1 MPADEINLFQKIYN
15 LLSHNID
22 LLSFILNLNNN
33 PMKKLKLISI
43 AFLMLLLSSCGN
55 SGSKSETPVTSDNAS
70 GTPAVTPAVI
80 KKYGIKSGIVTFEST
95 GMGITQ
101 KSVLYFDDFGAREAE
116 EKYNEDNSIKE
127 SSLCDGK
134 NRYTIIYKD
143 KAAFP
148 AGECSRGIA
157 YRFDW
162 DEASRAGAEYK
173 PQKLANLTIAGK
185 DCESFSLLTSGHTS
199 TYAGWNNIC
208 LLLDQ
213 DTEYGKIT
221 YKAISIEE
229 NATIP
234 AGKLNVPSD
243 FKVN

>member
-1 MPADEINLFQKIYN
+1 MKNLFSGIAG
-15 LLSHNID
+15 LII
-22 LLSFILNLNNN
+22 FILALT
-33 PMKKLKLISI
+33 
-43 AFLMLLLSSCGN
+43 SCGN
-55 SGSKSETPVTSDNAS
+55 SGSKNETSIASNDDSGIPAVTSD
-70 GTPAVTPAVI
+70 VM

-95 GMGITQ
+95 GLGFTS
-101 KSVLYFDDFGAREAE
+101 KSVLYFDDFGAKEAE
-116 EKYNEDNSIKE
+116 EKYDEDNNIKE

-134 NRYTIIYKD
+134 NRYTVIYKD

-162 DEASRAGAEYK
+162 NEASRSGAEYK
-173 PQKLANLTIAGK
+173 PQKLANVSVAGK

-208 LLLDQ
+208 MLLDQ

-229 NATIP
+229 NVLIP
-234 AGKLNVPSD
+234 ADKLNVPAD

>member
-1 MPADEINLFQKIYN
+1 MRSLYFQKIYN
-15 LLSHNID
+15 LLYHNID
-22 LLSFILNLNNN
+22 SLKFILNLNYK

-43 AFLMLLLSSCGN
+43 AYLMLLLISCGN
-55 SGSKSETPVTSDNAS
+55 SGNKNATSVSSDNVA
-70 GTPAVTPAVI
+70 GTPAMI

-95 GMGITQ
+95 GMGITR

-116 EKYNEDNSIKE
+116 EKYEEDNSIKE

-143 KAAFP
+143 KAVFP
-148 AGECSRGIA
+148 AGECNRGIA

-162 DEASRAGAEYK
+162 DEVSRAGAEYK
-173 PQKLANLTIAGK
+173 PQKLANLTVAGK

-221 YKAISIEE
+221 YRAISIEE

-234 AGKLNVPSD
+234 AYKLNVPAD